1 MTPRQ
6 RRIGVL
12 GIALL
17 VPFVVFGASPAAL
30 GSSIDDKRAE
40 AARIQAQVDEQA
52 ERIAA
57 LDRQL
62 DGAQGKAEEASAAV
76 TRARVELAVADR
88 RMAEASARL
97 TTQAVEAYVQGDTTS
112 VFEHL
117 SSSNGS
123 DLPVRNQYVK
133 SVSAEH
139 ADALEALKAAR
150 EDLVLSRA
158 RVEEAQRAAQLALSS
173 LNQRL
178 ADLAQGESAQRA
190 NLDRVNGELAQLL
203 QAEQARQSALAL
215 QRSQSEAA
223 AAGPARPAAPRL
235 MARTGPSQASPGGMW
250 TCIRQLESSNNYR
263 TPGGGAYQ
271 FKNGTWEDL
280 GGTGRPEDADPA
292 TQDAMAMKLYQQR
305 GWQPWTTAPR
315 CGGG

>member
-6 RRIGVL
+6 RRNGILV

-17 VPFVVFGASPAAL
+17 VPLVVLAAPTAAL

-40 AARIQAQVDEQA
+40 AARIQAQVNEQA

-62 DGAQGKAEEASAAV
+62 DAAQGEADEAGAAV
-76 TRARVELAVADR
+76 TRARVELADADR

-97 TTQAVEAYVQGDTTS
+97 RTQAVEAYVQGNTTS
-112 VFEHL
+112 VFEHF
-117 SSSNGS
+117 SSSDGT
-123 DLPVRNQYVK
+123 DIPVRNQYVK
-133 SVSAEH
+133 SVSAGH
-139 ADALEALKAAR
+139 VKALEALKAAR
-150 EDLVLSRA
+150 DDLLLKRGQVED
-158 RVEEAQRAAQLALSS
+158 AQRSAQLAVSS
-173 LNQRL
+173 LNGRL
-178 ADLAQGESAQRA
+178 AELAKGESAQRA
-190 NLDRVNGELAQLL
+190 NLARVNGELAQLL

-215 QRSQSEAA
+215 QRSQSAA
-223 AAGPARPAAPRL
+223 RVARPAAR
-235 MARTGPSQASPGGMW
+235 AGPSGASPGGMW
-250 TCIRQLESSNNYR
+250 ACIRQLESSNNYR
-263 TPGGGAYQ
+263 TPEGGAYQ

-305 GWQPWTTAPR
+305 GWQPWVTAPR
-315 CGGG
+315 CGAR